1 MTPVAYI
8 NGRVLTQGRI
18 EEDFA
23 IIVNGGWIESVAPQE
38 KLNAKIARMV
48 DLRGNYL
55 LPGFI
60 DTQVNG
66 GGGVLF
72 NESADV
78 AGIRAMAEAHWQF
91 GTTGFLPTLISD
103 DLDVIHKGV
112 AAVDEAIE
120 QGLPGVL
127 GIHIEGPFLAHDR
140 RGVHDA
146 RKLRRLTREI
156 VDSLEPAKRGRS
168 ILTLAPDTVPPE
180 MIRTLS
186 EKGFIVCAGHS
197 DASHEQVL
205 AAVRQGLRGFTH
217 LFNAMSQLTAREPG
231 VVGAALDEK
240 ETWCGIIAD
249 NHHVSPVTLRT
260 ALRCKGPEKL
270 MLVTD
275 AMPPVGSSR
284 GEFSLLGKKVT
295 VSDGVCRDSDG
306 TLAGTALDMA
316 SAVRNIMEDTAC
328 SLAEA
333 SIMASAAP
341 AAFLG
346 VSDERGSIEA
356 GKRADLVIAGQ
367 DLKVCASLI
376 DGNVVFS
383 KGLS

>member
-38 KLNAKIARMV
+38 KLNAKIARTV

-78 AGIRAMAEAHWQF
+78 SGIRAMAEAHWQF

-186 EKGFIVCAGHS
+186 EKGFIVCALGT
-197 DASHEQVL
+197 VMP
-205 AAVRQGLRGFTH
+205 
-217 LFNAMSQLTAREPG
+217 AMSRFSRPFGRGCVALHTCSMPCHSLPRVNRASSARRWMKKKPG
-231 VVGAALDEK
+231 VASLR
-240 ETWCGIIAD
+240 TIITYRLL
-249 NHHVSPVTLRT
+249 TLRT
-260 ALRCKGPEKL
+260 ALSMQGSGE
-270 MLVTD
+270 TD
-275 AMPPVGSSR
+275 AGDRRHAPGGVQPGENFRCWAKKSRYRTGFAGIQTARSQEPPW
-284 GEFSLLGKKVT
+284 T
-295 VSDGVCRDSDG
+295 WP
-306 TLAGTALDMA
+306 
-316 SAVRNIMEDTAC
+316 
-328 SLAEA
+328 
-333 SIMASAAP
+333 AP
-341 AAFLG
+341 F
-346 VSDERGSIEA
+346 ET
-356 GKRADLVIAGQ
+356 
-367 DLKVCASLI
+367 
-376 DGNVVFS
+376 
-383 KGLS
+383 